1 MTPRYQVRGYF
12 ADVHSLVHGKPEE
25 YVYIKKIGKSA
36 DLAIKAGYETYTE
49 LTALKGYLVYNYTRI
64 VVWDTKHDVPLEE
77 WLFDINYV
85 TQDSA
90 EKVLDGIID
99 GEYPSVQ
106 VAEGMYPTSTI
117 LKNVDPTVY
126 YETLNALLT
135 AQNSAIV

>member
-12 ADVHSLVHGKPEE
+12 ADKYSLSGKPEE

-36 DLAIKAGYETYTE
+36 DLAIKAGYETYAE
-49 LTALKGYLVYNYTRI
+49 LTSLKGYLVYNYTRI
-64 VVWDTKHDVPLEE
+64 VVWDTKHDVALQE

-99 GEYPSVQ
+99 NEYPAVQ
-106 VAEGMYPTSTI
+106 VAEGTYPTSTI

-135 AQNSAIV
+135 AQNSAII